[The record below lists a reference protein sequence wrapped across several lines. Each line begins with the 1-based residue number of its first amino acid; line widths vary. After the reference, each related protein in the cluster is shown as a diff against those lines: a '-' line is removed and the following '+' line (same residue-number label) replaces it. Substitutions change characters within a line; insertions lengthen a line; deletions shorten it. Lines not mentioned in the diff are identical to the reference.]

1 MKAIGRVRSIAR
13 CAGCMFCDNVE
24 RPHAVLDA
32 LEELAA

>member
-1 MKAIGRVRSIAR
+1 MKAIGRIGRIAR

-32 LEELAA
+32 LEELDA